1 MASVAKKR
9 RIEAK
14 KGNAPSL
21 AVKDNAAASSTGSP
35 IPTAPARVQ
44 LQIQQAKKFA
54 VTQAQQEGCL
64 GNYRSFDSPF
74 GNYLVP
80 VIPTRTDLFGRHP
93 TNYDSFHL
101 SRHNVKCA
109 VCSNFGSTFARITGP
124 ACLGHDCV
132 VLGQRCIWP
141 PPDLAATLRWITFAE
156 PFRKFKIRRPYKC

>member
-14 KGNAPSL
+14 KGLMPFR
-21 AVKDNAAASSTGSP
+21 GIIY
-35 IPTAPARVQ
+35 IPTTPARVQ

-80 VIPTRTDLFGRHP
+80 VIPTRADLSGP
-93 TNYDSFHL
+93 
-101 SRHNVKCA
+101 
-109 VCSNFGSTFARITGP
+109 SN
-124 ACLGHDCV
+124 
-132 VLGQRCIWP
+132 
-141 PPDLAATLRWITFAE
+141 
-156 PFRKFKIRRPYKC
+156 

>member
-14 KGNAPSL
+14 KGNVPSL

-35 IPTAPARVQ
+35 IQIPTAPARVQ

-80 VIPTRTDLFGRHP
+80 VIPTRADLFG
-93 TNYDSFHL
+93 FH
-101 SRHNVKCA
+101 
-109 VCSNFGSTFARITGP
+109 ARENNWTSLP
-124 ACLGHDCV
+124 
-132 VLGQRCIWP
+132 RS
-141 PPDLAATLRWITFAE
+141 
-156 PFRKFKIRRPYKC
+156 

>member
-80 VIPTRTDLFGRHP
+80 VIPTRTDLFG
-93 TNYDSFHL
+93 FHVRENNWTSL
-101 SRHNVKCA
+101 PRS
-109 VCSNFGSTFARITGP
+109 
-124 ACLGHDCV
+124 
-132 VLGQRCIWP
+132 
-141 PPDLAATLRWITFAE
+141 
-156 PFRKFKIRRPYKC
+156 